1 MTTERGVTFDNKN
14 NKTICQPLERWQIVL
29 RLYPEGRQKDVYDR
43 DSDGDSRTAHRGTEQ
58 RYSHRGRARG
68 RVIAG

>member
-1 MTTERGVTFDNKN
+1 MTTERGVTFDNKT

-29 RLYPEGRQKDVYDR
+29 RLYPEGQQKDVYDR
-43 DSDGDSRTAHRGTEQ
+43 DSDGITRAARRGTEQ
-58 RYSHRGRARG
+58 RCCHRGKDRE